1 MMMPTTSLY
10 SPPGPPVTRGKLG
23 CDRLVSEPTLSELNT
38 ILMCLIS
45 VTQLHIL
52 ESRLNIGILPILMWN
67 LLLPIIFI
75 LDTSPSEEAV
85 IGVLHTG
92 ARDAESRTAAKMER
106 TSKEKAF
113 RNKMKKKLL
122 LLKIVFLISP
132 YKNIIIF

>member
-1 MMMPTTSLY
+1 M
-10 SPPGPPVTRGKLG
+10 
-23 CDRLVSEPTLSELNT
+23 
-38 ILMCLIS
+38 
-45 VTQLHIL
+45 TQSHIPKSS
-52 ESRLNIGILPILMWN
+52 ESRLNIGILPILIWN

-85 IGVLHTG
+85 IGVLHIG

-113 RNKMKKKLL
+113 RNRMKKKLL